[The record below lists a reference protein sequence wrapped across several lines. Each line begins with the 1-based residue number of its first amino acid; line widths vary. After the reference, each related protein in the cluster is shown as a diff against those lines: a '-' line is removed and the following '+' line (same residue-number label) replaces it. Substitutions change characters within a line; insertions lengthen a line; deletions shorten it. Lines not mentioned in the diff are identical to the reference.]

1 MFLAWTFWKQQSYLA
16 TSKTGGNFLE
26 IFLARL
32 ADTLSVQ
39 IKDWKGTHGSLI
51 WAWLCCALGRDQNS
65 LSAIPGHQL
74 GPAECSPRT
83 VSFIMQEFLFTWK
96 GIIVSSLPE
105 SVSCVC
111 TATGVFTSLYL
122 RCPCVMQRPVTP
134 VPLWPLFTPLVS
146 LCLFLHSWSWGTKP
160 GANANA
166 RACSSSQKTKNQCC
180 QVSRTDRESR
190 GCSERVTSSR
200 KLLVTHRTATIRWL
214 KNLLTRIHICVGFIV
229 LYKPWEAF

>member
-1 MFLAWTFWKQQSYLA
+1 MLCGMFLAWTFWKQQSYLA
-16 TSKTGGNFLE
+16 TSKTGGNFLK

-51 WAWLCCALGRDQNS
+51 WAWLCSGLGRDQNS

-74 GPAECSPRT
+74 GPAECSPCT

-122 RCPCVMQRPVTP
+122 RSLCDAEASNTSPSLAPFYSPGVTVP
-134 VPLWPLFTPLVS
+134 VPAQLILGHKTRSQCKCQGLFIITENQKSML
-146 LCLFLHSWSWGTKP
+146 
-160 GANANA
+160 
-166 RACSSSQKTKNQCC
+166 SSEQNWQGKQ
-180 QVSRTDRESR
+180 RLLGES
-190 GCSERVTSSR
+190 
-200 KLLVTHRTATIRWL
+200 
-214 KNLLTRIHICVGFIV
+214 
-229 LYKPWEAF
+229 YQ